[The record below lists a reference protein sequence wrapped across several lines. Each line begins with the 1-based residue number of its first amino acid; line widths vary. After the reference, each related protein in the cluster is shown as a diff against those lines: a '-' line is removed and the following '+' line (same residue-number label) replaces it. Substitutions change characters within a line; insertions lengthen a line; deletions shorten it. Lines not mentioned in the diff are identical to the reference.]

1 MNDCWQHDRQQE
13 QGRLAGTTPEPR
25 AGAPPACR
33 RLKTGRS
40 IGVEGGHVVAQW
52 EVGVDRDCTGPR
64 PKTYRLA
71 LFRFAQAALTFFDM
85 AFRAAALHGRRFRL
99 ALDRAGL
106 VVG

>member
-1 MNDCWQHDRQQE
+1 M
-13 QGRLAGTTPEPR
+13 
-25 AGAPPACR
+25 
-33 RLKTGRS
+33 
-40 IGVEGGHVVAQW
+40 
-52 EVGVDRDCTGPR
+52 GVDRDCTGPR
-64 PKTYRLA
+64 PNTYRLA